1 MNDLM
6 EPMLYLNKKSTERQ
20 TEFKQYLEWIKA
32 GQQKIITDFE
42 EQVQLKDM
50 VKDSIKVAKA
60 LSQ

>member
-42 EQVQLKDM
+42 EQV
-50 VKDSIKVAKA
+50 
-60 LSQ
+60 